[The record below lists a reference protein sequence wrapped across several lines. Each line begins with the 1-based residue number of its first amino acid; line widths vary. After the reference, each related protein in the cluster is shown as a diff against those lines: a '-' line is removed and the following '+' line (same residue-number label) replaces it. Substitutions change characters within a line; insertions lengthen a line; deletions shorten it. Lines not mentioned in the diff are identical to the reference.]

1 MQKLKTILTLA
12 GSDSSGGAGV
22 QADIKTISAHDM
34 FGTSVVA
41 AITAQNSSGVQ
52 GTFDLEVDVVEA
64 QLRAVLEDEKPAA
77 VKTGMLGNDEIVLAV
92 AKILKR
98 SRIKN
103 LVVDPIIRSSN
114 GKTLLSKKGVDAV
127 QSKLLP
133 LALIVTPNLPEAQ
146 VLSGIPIRSDKDR
159 KKAAKVILKT
169 GVKWVLIKGGHGKKH
184 ADDYLTDGK
193 KEYIFQARRLEQEGL
208 HGTGCALSAALA
220 CGLARGLKVPEAVEH
235 AKGFVSMGIAQGV
248 RAGNGVGHVNPMALM
263 NQSRQRF
270 EILQGISAAVDILK
284 ANQVGALIPEVQ
296 SNIGV
301 GLPGAQGMNDVAAI
315 PGRIVR
321 LEEGVVTV
329 AAPQFGASQHVAKI
343 VLTAMSFD
351 PQVRAV
357 MNIKFTDTILKACRN
372 LKFKVG
378 SFDRGKEPKNV
389 KEHEGSSLEWGTH
402 DAIRRLGYVPDIIFD
417 LGGQG
422 KEEMIR
428 VLAPDI
434 GSLLGK
440 VLSIHKEA
448 TRIRP
453 AKERDRW
460 RKR

>member
-1 MQKLKTILTLA
+1 M
-12 GSDSSGGAGV
+12 
-22 QADIKTISAHDM
+22 QADIKTISAHDL
-34 FGTSVVA
+34 FGTSVVTS
-41 AITAQNSSGVQ
+41 ITAQNSSGVQ
-52 GTFDLEVDVVEA
+52 DTFDLEVDAVEA
-64 QLRAVLEDEKPAA
+64 QLQAVLADEKPAA
-77 VKTGMLGNDEIVLAV
+77 VKTGMLGNDEIVRAV
-92 AKILKR
+92 AKLLKR
-98 SRIKN
+98 SRIKK

-114 GKTLLSKKGVDAV
+114 GKTLLSKKGVATL

-146 VLSGIPIRSDKDR
+146 ALSGTAIRSDKDR
-159 KKAAKVILKT
+159 KKAARAILKT

-193 KEYIFQARRLEQEGL
+193 KEYVFQSGRLAQEGL

-220 CGLARGLKVPEAVEH
+220 CGLARGLSVHDAVEH
-235 AKGFVSMGIAQGV
+235 AKGFVTTAIAQGV
-248 RAGNGVGHVNPMALM
+248 MAGNGTGHVNPMAWVH
-263 NQSRQRF
+263 QSRRRF

-301 GLPGAQGMNDVAAI
+301 GLPGARNVNDVAAI
-315 PGRIVR
+315 PGRIIK
-321 LEEGVVTV
+321 LEEDVVTV
-329 AAPQFGASQHVAKI
+329 AAPRFGASRHVAKI

-351 PQVRAV
+351 PEMRAV
-357 MNIKFTDTILKACRN
+357 MNIKFSDTILKACRR
-372 LKFKVG
+372 LKLKTG
-378 SFDRGKEPKNV
+378 TFDRAREPKNV
-389 KEHEGSSLEWGTH
+389 KEREGSSLEWGTH
-402 DAIRRLGYVPDIIFD
+402 EAIRRQGTVPDIIYD

-434 GSLLGK
+434 GSLLDK
-440 VLSIHKEA
+440 VLRIHREA
-448 TRIRP
+448 VSIRP
-453 AKERDRW
+453 ARERDRW